1 MRGGVVDDGDK
12 WTDWVPQGK
21 AHRQG
26 RNQMSFVRPLP
37 IYGIWCKVFE
47 EAIKFIFCS
56 KVTTAESPDLANQI
70 EQFFFFFTRQG
81 ILDGWQKSRFNEI
94 SFLE

>member
-1 MRGGVVDDGDK
+1 MGDGDR
-12 WTDWVPQGK
+12 WTGCAPQGK
-21 AHRQG
+21 ARRQG
-26 RNQMSFVRPLP
+26 SDQMPSARPLP

-70 EQFFFFFTRQG
+70 GQFFFFFLQG
-81 ILDGWQKSRFNEI
+81 REFWMGSKKSRSNAI
-94 SFLE
+94 CFLD